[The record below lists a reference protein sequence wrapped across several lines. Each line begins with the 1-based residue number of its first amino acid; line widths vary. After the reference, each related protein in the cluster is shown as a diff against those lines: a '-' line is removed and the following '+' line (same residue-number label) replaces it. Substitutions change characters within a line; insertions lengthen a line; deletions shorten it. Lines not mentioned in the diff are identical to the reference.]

1 MKPLIADLHMHT
13 LMSGHAFGTI
23 REMAFEAAAKNLQLI
38 GISEH
43 GPGVPG
49 TCDPIYYLNFR
60 DAPRMLYGV
69 ELLYGCEVNIKNG
82 GQLSLGRRYLD
93 ELDYAI
99 AGIHGFCFENEGV
112 IKNTDSV
119 IKCMED
125 PKVRFI
131 SHPDDGRYP
140 LDYSALVLAA
150 KEYRVALEVN
160 NNSLR
165 TPSFRVGCRENN
177 QIMLPLCMEYG
188 VSIVVDSDAHDP
200 IAVGNFSYATALLE
214 EIGFDDQLILNN
226 DINKLKS
233 FLLETN

>member
-13 LMSGHAFGTI
+13 LMSGHAYGTI

-38 GISEH
+38 GITEH

-60 DAPRMLYGV
+60 DAPRTLYGV

-82 GQLSLGRRYLD
+82 GKLALGRRYLD
-93 ELDYAI
+93 ELDYAV
-99 AGIHGFCFENEGV
+99 AGIHGFCFENEGIV
-112 IKNTDSV
+112 KNTDSV
-119 IKCMED
+119 IKCMDD

-140 LDYSALVLAA
+140 LDYPALVQGA
-150 KEYRVALEVN
+150 KEYGVALEVN

-165 TPSFRVGCRENN
+165 TPSFRVGCSDNN
-177 QIMLPLCMEYG
+177 KIMLPLCEEYG
-188 VSIVVDSDAHDP
+188 VPIIVDSDAHDP
-200 IAVGNFSYATALLE
+200 MAVGNFSYATALLA

-226 DINKLKS
+226 DLGKLKS
-233 FLLETN
+233 FLLKTN